1 MLDVNFF
8 DELRIGLASA
18 GNIREWSF
26 GEVKKP
32 EQKRANHAGFR
43 HES

>member
-18 GNIREWSF
+18 DHIRDWSF
-26 GEVKKP
+26 GEVRSQRQLTTAP
-32 EQKRANHAGFR
+32 
-43 HES
+43 